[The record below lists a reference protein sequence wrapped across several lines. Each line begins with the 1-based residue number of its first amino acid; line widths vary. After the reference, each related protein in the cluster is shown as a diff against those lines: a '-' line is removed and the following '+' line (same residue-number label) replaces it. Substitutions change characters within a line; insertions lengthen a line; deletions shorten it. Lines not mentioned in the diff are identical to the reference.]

1 MKKIFVVLAV
11 IICAV
16 IFSGCASKKTE
27 VPTLSLSPE
36 GIEQML
42 TETVTWENVLI
53 ESWN

>member
-1 MKKIFVVLAV
+1 MKKLMLVLF

-27 VPTLSLSPE
+27 APALSLSPE
-36 GIEQML
+36 GVEQIL

-53 ESWN
+53 ENWN